1 MEVRDHEWAL
11 PVMLSFISAF
21 VDAICY
27 LGLFRTFTAFITG
40 TLIVLATEVVQTD
53 GEFVTKIVVTVSFIA
68 SLFVW
73 VLLIQ
78 HLFDR
83 RNLRTIL
90 LATEAILLAL
100 YMICGVLLSPL
111 SGADSAE
118 TIVLAIVAVL
128 AMSLQNAVMVLIL
141 HAHMP
146 TTIMTGNLTRFIINT
161 IDFFGLGK
169 TDAPH
174 DREAIFKTRRQLR
187 HYSFV
192 LGAFLVGALAGAYGY
207 VQWGFLVLACPVLLL
222 LALAV
227 WCFDRD

>member
-1 MEVRDHEWAL
+1 MGIASNVVLH
-11 PVMLSFISAF
+11 I

-40 TLIVLATEVVQTD
+40 TLIILAAEVVQTD

-100 YMICGVLLSPL
+100 YMIGGVLLSPL

-141 HAHMP
+141 HANMP
-146 TTIMTGNLTRFIINT
+146 TTYMTGNLTRIMIST
-161 IDFFGLGK
+161 IDIFRLGK
-169 TDAPH
+169 TDASH
-174 DREAIFKTRRQLR
+174 DREAIFKTQTKILAMKLT
-187 HYSFV
+187 V
-192 LGAFLVGALAGAYGY
+192 TTILVTNSPSVCTTSAARIIK
-207 VQWGFLVLACPVLLL
+207 VPVMK
-222 LALAV
+222 AV
-227 WCFDRD
+227 NVRKSPR

>member
-1 MEVRDHEWAL
+1 MEVHDREWAL

-40 TLIVLATEVVQTD
+40 TLIILAAEVVQTD

-90 LATEAILLAL
+90 LATEATLLAL
-100 YMICGVLLSPL
+100 YMIGGVLLSPL

-128 AMSLQNAVMVLIL
+128 AMSPQNAVMVLIL
-141 HAHMP
+141 HAHVP
-146 TTIMTGNLTRFIINT
+146 TTIMTGNLTRIMIST
-161 IDFFGLGK
+161 IDVFGLGK
-169 TDAPH
+169 TDA
-174 DREAIFKTRRQLR
+174 
-187 HYSFV
+187 S
-192 LGAFLVGALAGAYGY
+192 
-207 VQWGFLVLACPVLLL
+207 
-222 LALAV
+222 
-227 WCFDRD
+227 WC

>member
-1 MEVRDHEWAL
+1 
-11 PVMLSFISAF
+11 
-21 VDAICY
+21 
-27 LGLFRTFTAFITG
+27 
-40 TLIVLATEVVQTD
+40 
-53 GEFVTKIVVTVSFIA
+53 
-68 SLFVW
+68 
-73 VLLIQ
+73 
-78 HLFDR
+78 
-83 RNLRTIL
+83 
-90 LATEAILLAL
+90 
-100 YMICGVLLSPL
+100 
-111 SGADSAE
+111 
-118 TIVLAIVAVL
+118 
-128 AMSLQNAVMVLIL
+128 MSLQNAVMVLIL

-174 DREAIFKTRRQLR
+174 DREAIFRTGRQLR

-192 LGAFLVGALAGAYGY
+192 LGAFLVGALGGAYGY